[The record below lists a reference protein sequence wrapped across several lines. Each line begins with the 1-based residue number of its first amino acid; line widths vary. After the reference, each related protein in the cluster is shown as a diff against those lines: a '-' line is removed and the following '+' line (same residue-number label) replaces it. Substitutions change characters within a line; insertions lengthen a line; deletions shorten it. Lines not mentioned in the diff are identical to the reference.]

1 MRVIEYLHVLKPSVE
16 YLEKCGVLLL
26 NTPQMAEFLS
36 IPHKTVQQL
45 ASTDRIPRPMKLG
58 FGSGLRWNI
67 FELLE
72 WVEAGCP
79 RRRQWHAIRE
89 NRGRYPAWQMR
100 SW

>member
-1 MRVIEYLHVLKPSVE
+1 MRVIEYRHVLKPSID

-26 NTPQMAEFLS
+26 DTRQMAEFLN
-36 IPHKTVQQL
+36 IPYKAVQQL

-67 FELLE
+67 VELLD

-79 RRRQWHAIRE
+79 RRGEWIKMRGS
-89 NRGRYPAWQMR
+89 RGRFPPWQMR